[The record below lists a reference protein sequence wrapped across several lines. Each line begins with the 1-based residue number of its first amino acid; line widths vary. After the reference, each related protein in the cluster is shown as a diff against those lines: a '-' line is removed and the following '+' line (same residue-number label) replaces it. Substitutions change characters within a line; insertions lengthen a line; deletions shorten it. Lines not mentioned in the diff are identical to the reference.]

1 MLNFI
6 VSTETFIFSDLS
18 HWLMTHD
25 SLCIESFDSLILYT
39 HQTEQNCITCIV
51 SVPIRKMSIFLPF
64 QDLTHQC
71 IMASSSHKRR
81 IWSQVTYFLYSDFQ
95 VGRTERLDNTLNP
108 RFSKAVLVDY
118 FFEELQKLKF
128 FIYDIDSP
136 TGNLKTADF
145 LGELECTLGQVRYML
160 NLLAYYTDI
169 LLAHQGFFLC
179 VTNPL
184 ECLCEKL

>member
-1 MLNFI
+1 
-6 VSTETFIFSDLS
+6 
-18 HWLMTHD
+18 MTHD

-39 HQTEQNCITCIV
+39 HQTEQNYITCIV

-136 TGNLKTADF
+136 TGNLKMADF

-160 NLLAYYTDI
+160 NLLAYYTCRHSFGSSGIPSVWQTPWNVGVRSYKMSDFSQTRTH
-169 LLAHQGFFLC
+169 L
-179 VTNPL
+179 
-184 ECLCEKL
+184 KKR